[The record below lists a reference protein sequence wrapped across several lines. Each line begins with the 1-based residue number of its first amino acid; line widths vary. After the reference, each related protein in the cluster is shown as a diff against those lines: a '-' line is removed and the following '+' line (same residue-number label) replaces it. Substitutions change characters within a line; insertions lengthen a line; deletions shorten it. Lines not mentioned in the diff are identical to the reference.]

1 MNLVSG
7 HLVLLALAAYVVVA
21 IARYVYHK
29 RTMAAALATLPGPP
43 STWLLGNS
51 GQIAGHVTELYD
63 WKLRQTIAYGAT
75 YCLRVDVL
83 TNGSIFTSSAA
94 NLEHILSKRHA
105 NYIKPPVMETVLR
118 ELLGS
123 SIFNIN
129 VSHPSWRFQRK
140 LIASLFSVNAL
151 KAWTTTTYTKHLAS
165 LVQALDTESSS
176 IDLSPL
182 VLSWTTHCIY
192 EMAFGATLDAD
203 DMQAMHDLVHEAGE
217 LIFYRFTHPWYVL
230 FQWCMPSEF
239 RLHAVMTRINAL
251 CNQTITNARATATH
265 ESTNV
270 LAELLRR
277 QATDASITDVL
288 IRDMMMGMF
297 LAGRESVGSSILW
310 ALYCVATHPHVE
322 AILVDELGTAE
333 ISFESIASSV
343 YLDAVV
349 RETLRLFPPV
359 PIELKC
365 AVADDVLPDGTYVPQ
380 GAMLEYSA
388 YVMGRDPRRWA
399 DADQFQPDRW
409 LSMATRPTAYELPTF
424 NAGVRSCVGQQAALL
439 QTKLVV
445 ATLVQRFHLDVLS
458 PKRQDGSLYALGL
471 ALLPRGGLHV
481 RARARCSLGLA

>member
-1 MNLVSG
+1 MDLLLG
-7 HLVLLALAAYVVVA
+7 HYILLALAVYALVA
-21 IARYVYHK
+21 IARWLHHK
-29 RTMAAALATLPGPP
+29 RTMVSALSRLPGPP
-43 STWLLGNS
+43 SSLFLGNLA
-51 GQIAGHVTELYD
+51 QIAGHVHELYD

-105 NYIKPPVMETVLR
+105 NYIKPLLMETVLH

-129 VSHPSWRFQRK
+129 ECHPSWRFQRK

-151 KAWTTTTYTKHLAS
+151 KAWTSTTYTKHLGP
-165 LVQALDTESSS
+165 LLQT
-176 IDLSPL
+176 IDAEKSVDLAPL

-203 DMQAMHDLVHEAGE
+203 DMRVMHDLVHEAAE
-217 LIFYRFTHPWYVL
+217 LIFYRFTHPWYLL

-239 RLHAVMTRINAL
+239 RLHAVIARINAL
-251 CNQTITNARATATH
+251 CYKTIAHARS
-265 ESTNV
+265 STMHASTTV

-277 QATDASITDVL
+277 QATDASITDVI

-310 ALYCVATHPHVE
+310 ALYCVAKHPHVE
-322 AILVDELGTAE
+322 AALVTELGDII
-333 ISFESIASSV
+333 ISYESIGACG

-365 AVADDVLPDGTYVPQ
+365 AVADDVLPDGTFVPQ

-388 YVMGRDPRRWA
+388 YVMGRDPSRWV
-399 DADQFQPDRW
+399 DADQFRPERW
-409 LSMATRPTAYELPTF
+409 LHMATRPTAYELPTF

-445 ATLVQRFHLDVLS
+445 ATVVQRYHLDVLS
-458 PKRQDGSLYALGL
+458 PKSDDEGPMYALGL

-481 RARARCSLGLA
+481 RARAR